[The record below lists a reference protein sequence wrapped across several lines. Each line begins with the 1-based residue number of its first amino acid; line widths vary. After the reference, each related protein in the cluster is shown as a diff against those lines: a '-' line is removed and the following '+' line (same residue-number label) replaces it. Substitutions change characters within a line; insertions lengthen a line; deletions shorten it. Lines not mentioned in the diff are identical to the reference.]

1 MITSMAKQNQQR
13 KRRSRYCFR
22 SAPMNPVVFQGAGLD
37 SPIYMR
43 ARKDTAISKNNIE
56 NSSNLITSF

>member
-1 MITSMAKQNQQR
+1 
-13 KRRSRYCFR
+13 
-22 SAPMNPVVFQGAGLD
+22 MNPVVFQGAGLD

-56 NSSNLITSF
+56 NSSNLITSFWYLL